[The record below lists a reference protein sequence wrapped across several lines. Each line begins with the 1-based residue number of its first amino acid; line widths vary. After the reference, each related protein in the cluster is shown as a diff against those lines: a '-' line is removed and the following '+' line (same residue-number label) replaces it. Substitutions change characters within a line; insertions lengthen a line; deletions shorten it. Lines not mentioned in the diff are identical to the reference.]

1 VTAFARIT
9 HPAAATI
16 VTISVPSKTLSAR
29 FIDAGSSAT
38 RLVSGARGRD
48 HGSMRA
54 QVTISSP
61 EPACSCRRREA
72 LGGHNIA
79 AQAFASCYATG
90 RGWVLNG
97 SQEM

>member
-9 HPAAATI
+9 HPAAAI
-16 VTISVPSKTLSAR
+16 VAISVPGMTLSAR
-29 FIDAGSSAT
+29 FIDAGSLAT
-38 RLVSGARGRD
+38 RLVSDARGRD

-54 QVTISSP
+54 QMTISSP
-61 EPACSCRRREA
+61 ESACSCRRREA

-79 AQAFASCYATG
+79 AQAFASCYTTG